1 MISIEEQKRIVG
13 EYAIKTLISEKKIVS
28 GSKIGMG
35 TGTTIEY
42 VIDVLSEF
50 VRSGELK
57 NIAVVPTSSATLLRC
72 EELEIPVFSLNSKR
86 INGSLDISIDGADR
100 IDEKKN
106 LIKGGGAALLQ
117 EKIIAYN
124 SNEFVVVADETKEV
138 KSLVCDFPIPL
149 EIIPSAYRP
158 IVLALEKKGL
168 KVKLREGKGKIGPVV
183 TDSGHHILD
192 VSYPSN
198 MSINPNVE
206 EIELNKIVG
215 VVENGFFTKTDIVFV
230 AKKDSSV
237 ICY

>member
-1 MISIEEQKRIVG
+1 MINTEEQKRLVA

-35 TGTTIEY
+35 TGTTIDY
-42 VIDVLSEF
+42 VIDALAEF
-50 VRSGELK
+50 VKSGK
-57 NIAVVPTSSATLLRC
+57 IKDIAIVPTSSATLLRC
-72 EELEIPVFSLNSKR
+72 EDLNLPLFSLNSKR
-86 INGSLDISIDGADR
+86 INGSLDIAIDGADR
-100 IDEKKN
+100 IDENKN

-124 SNEFVVVADETKEV
+124 SKEFVVVIDESKEV
-138 KSLVCDFPIPL
+138 KSLVCDFPIPI
-149 EIIPSAYRP
+149 EIIPSAYCP

-192 VSYPSN
+192 VSYPSS
-198 MSINPNVE
+198 MSINPKIE
-206 EIELNKIVG
+206 EEELNKIVG
-215 VVENGFFTKTDIVFV
+215 IVENGFFTKTDIVFV
-230 AKKDSSV
+230 AKKDGKV

>member
-42 VIDVLSEF
+42 VIDILAEF

-168 KVKLREGKGKIGPVV
+168 KVRLREGKGKIGPVV

-198 MSINPNVE
+198 MSINPEVE

>member
-42 VIDVLSEF
+42 VIDVLAEF

-215 VVENGFFTKTDIVFV
+215 VVENGFFTKTDIIFV

>member
-42 VIDVLSEF
+42 VIDVLAEF

-168 KVKLREGKGKIGPVV
+168 KVKLREGKGKIGPVM

-192 VSYPSN
+192 ISYPSN
-198 MSINPNVE
+198 MSINPKVE

-215 VVENGFFTKTDIVFV
+215 VVENGFFTRTDIIFV

>member
-1 MISIEEQKRIVG
+1 MINTEEQKRLVG

-42 VIDVLSEF
+42 VIDVLADF
-50 VRSGELK
+50 VKSGEIK
-57 NIAVVPTSSATLLRC
+57 DIAIVPTSSATMLKC
-72 EELEIPVFSLNSKR
+72 EELSLPIFSLNSKR
-86 INGSLDISIDGADR
+86 INGRLDISIDGADR
-100 IDEKKN
+100 IDENKN

-124 SNEFVVVADETKEV
+124 SDEFVVVADESKEV
-138 KSLVCDFPIPL
+138 KSLVCDFPIPI
-149 EIIPSAYRP
+149 EIIPSAYYP
-158 IVLALEKKGL
+158 IVLTLEKRGF

-192 VSYPSN
+192 VSYPSDI
-198 MSINPNVE
+198 SIDPRIE
-206 EIELNKIVG
+206 EAEFNKIVG
-215 VVENGFFTKTDIVFV
+215 IVENGIFTRTDVVFV
-230 AKKDSSV
+230 AKKDGKV

>member
-42 VIDVLSEF
+42 VIDVLAEF

-86 INGSLDISIDGADR
+86 INGLLDISIDGADR

-192 VSYPSN
+192 LSYPSN
-198 MSINPNVE
+198 FSIDPKVE
-206 EIELNKIVG
+206 EDELNKIVG
-215 VVENGFFTKTDIVFV
+215 IVENGLFTRTDIIFV

>member
-42 VIDVLSEF
+42 VIDVLAEF

-138 KSLVCDFPIPL
+138 KTLVCDFPIPL

-215 VVENGFFTKTDIVFV
+215 VVENGFFTKTDIIFV

>member
-1 MISIEEQKRIVG
+1 M
-13 EYAIKTLISEKKIVS
+13 
-28 GSKIGMG
+28 
-35 TGTTIEY
+35 
-42 VIDVLSEF
+42 
-50 VRSGELK
+50 
-57 NIAVVPTSSATLLRC
+57 
-72 EELEIPVFSLNSKR
+72 
-86 INGSLDISIDGADR
+86 
-100 IDEKKN
+100 
-106 LIKGGGAALLQ
+106 Q

-168 KVKLREGKGKIGPVV
+168 KVRLREGKGKIGPVV

-192 VSYPSN
+192 ISYPSN
-198 MSINPNVE
+198 MSINPEVE

-215 VVENGFFTKTDIVFV
+215 VVENGFFTRTDIIFV

>member
-1 MISIEEQKRIVG
+1 MISIEEQKKLVG
-13 EYAIKTLISEKKIVS
+13 THAIKTLISEKKIVS

-35 TGTTIEY
+35 TGTTIDY
-42 VIDVLSEF
+42 VIDALAEF
-50 VRSGELK
+50 VKSGK
-57 NIAVVPTSSATLLRC
+57 IKDIAIVPTSSATLLRC
-72 EELEIPVFSLNSKR
+72 EELGLPVFSLNSKR
-86 INGSLDISIDGADR
+86 ICGRLDISIDGADR
-100 IDEKKN
+100 IDENKN

-124 SNEFVVVADETKEV
+124 SNEFVVVIDESKEV
-138 KSLVCDFPIPL
+138 KSLVCDFPIPI
-149 EIIPSAYRP
+149 EIIPTAYAP

-192 VSYPSN
+192 VSYPSS
-198 MSINPNVE
+198 MSINPKVE
-206 EIELNKIVG
+206 EEELNKIVG

-230 AKKDSSV
+230 ANRDGKV

>member
-42 VIDVLSEF
+42 VIDVLAEF

-198 MSINPNVE
+198 MSINPKVE

-215 VVENGFFTKTDIVFV
+215 VVENGFFTKTDIIFV